1 MIDLKS
7 LKSLSKE
14 YKVLYVEDDKSIQV
28 TMANYLRKFFLKVV
42 SSDDGMDG
50 LKLYKKNKYDIVI
63 TDLSMPKMD
72 GLDMIEEIRKIDKNQ
87 TILITSA
94 HSETKYMVR
103 AIKAGIDG
111 YIIKPFEYEQL
122 NYELFKIVEKL
133 KKFAENENY
142 KKYLKRMVEQKT
154 SELNSMIHFQKYNYD
169 KTLLSM
175 VEMIED
181 RDTYTAGH
189 SERVANYS
197 KMIAKEMGYDKNQ
210 CEKIYQAGI
219 LHDIG
224 KIATPD
230 VILLKPK
237 SLNEIEYKLIKEH
250 VEVGH
255 RLLIHIPMF
264 KDLAEIVY
272 SHHERYDGKGYPRGL
287 KADEIMPLS
296 RVMIVADAFDAMT
309 TNRIYKGRKTL
320 PEAIRELKKLKAIQ
334 FHPEVVDS
342 AVKVLKN
349 IHIDNNINQ
358 LPHTEIEKERFAY
371 FYKDTLCDVYNQNY
385 LDLVLTKN
393 SGKLDFKYMYMLSLK
408 GFTEYNQKFG
418 WADGDEM
425 LKKIALKLKNGFK
438 DEHIFRVFG
447 DDFILLSKDILTFKS
462 INDKLKDIVNDRLD
476 YHFKMLSL
484 NDMEIENI
492 KQIAI

>member
-7 LKSLSKE
+7 LKNLSKE
-14 YKVLYVEDDKSIQV
+14 YKVLYVEDDKPIQTAMV
-28 TMANYLRKFFLKVV
+28 DYLKKFFLQISVANN
-42 SSDDGMDG
+42 GEEG
-50 LKLYKKNKYDIVI
+50 LKLYKKNKFDIII

-72 GLDMIEEIRKIDKNQ
+72 GLDMIEKIRKDDKDQ
-87 TILITSA
+87 IVLVTSA
-94 HSETKYMVR
+94 HSETNYMIK
-103 AIKAGIDG
+103 AIKLGIDG

-133 KKFAENENY
+133 KKFTENEKY
-142 KKYLKRMVEQKT
+142 KKYLKRMIEQKT
-154 SELNSMIHFQKYNYD
+154 SELNSMIHFQKYNYE

-197 KMIAKEMGYDKNQ
+197 KMIAKDLGYGKDE

-237 SLNEIEYKLIKEH
+237 SLNAIEYKLIKEH
-250 VEVGH
+250 VKVGH
-255 RLLIHIPMF
+255 KLLVHIPMF

-287 KADEIMPLS
+287 KADEILPLS

-320 PEAIRELKKLKAIQ
+320 PEALRELKKFKAIQ
-334 FHPEVVDS
+334 FHPEVVES
-342 AVKVLKN
+342 AIRVLKD
-349 IHIDNNINQ
+349 IQIDNNINQ

-371 FYKDTLCDVYNQNY
+371 FYKDILCDVYNQNY

-393 SGKLDFKYMYMLSLK
+393 SGKLDFRYMYMLSLK
-408 GFTEYNQKFG
+408 GFTEYNQKYG
-418 WADGDEM
+418 WTAGDNM
-425 LKKIALKLKNGFK
+425 LKEIASKLKNDFK
-438 DEHIFRVFG
+438 NGHVFRVFG
-447 DDFILLSKDILTFKS
+447 DDFILLSKEILTFKS
-462 INDKLKDIVNDRLD
+462 INDKLEDIVNGKLD

-484 NDMEIENI
+484 SDMEIKNI
-492 KQIAI
+492 EQIAI